1 MATVGKVLTKKQSEL
16 VGIPEMLKR
25 IDRISKRM
33 ATGVKSVY
41 RRAAMVVRDE
51 ARDLVPVRTGRL
63 KRSIFAGGGDP
74 TKSNALVGVNQ
85 NAKRGGAPYGHIIEF
100 GSSTRDAHPF
110 MRPAIRAARPTAAK
124 IIAEGLQKA
133 IEEEAAK

>member
-1 MATVGKVLTKKQSEL
+1 MATVGRVLTTRQSEW

-33 ATGVKSVY
+33 ATGVKETY
-41 RRAAMVVRDE
+41 TRAAMVVRDE

-63 KRSIFAGGGDP
+63 SRAIFATPGDP
-74 TKSNALVGVNQ
+74 TKSNSLVGVNR
-85 NAKRGGAPYGHIIEF
+85 NAQRGGAPYANIIEY

-110 MRPAIRAARPTAAK
+110 MRPAIRAARPLAAK

-133 IEEEAAK
+133 IEEEAVK